1 MGLYKGL
8 SKQEIDGQLKDY
20 LTIEYAC
27 GDKLHMPAEQI
38 NLLCRFRGAGA
49 AHPKLSRMGGNDW
62 QVTKTRAKKAIEEI
76 AKDLLRLY
84 AKREVA
90 EGIAFEP
97 DTVWQLSLIHIS
109 EPTRP
114 Y

>member
-1 MGLYKGL
+1 M

-20 LTIEYAC
+20 LTIEYAQ

-38 NLLCRFRGAGA
+38 NMLVRFRGSGTVQ
-49 AHPKLSRMGGNDW
+49 PKLSRMGGNDW
-62 QVTKTRAKKAIEEI
+62 NITKTRAKKAIEDI

-90 EGIAFEP
+90 QGI
-97 DTVWQLSLIHIS
+97 VQLHCHRCG
-109 EPTRP
+109 PV
-114 Y
+114 